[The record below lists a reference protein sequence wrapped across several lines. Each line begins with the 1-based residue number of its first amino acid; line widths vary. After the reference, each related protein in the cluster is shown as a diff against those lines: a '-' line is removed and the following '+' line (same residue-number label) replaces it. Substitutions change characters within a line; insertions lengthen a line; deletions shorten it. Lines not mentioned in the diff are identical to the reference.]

1 MGAAS
6 TLSTIATI
14 PDVFCDLPTLVTPR
28 LCLRKLTIA
37 DVDDVFAYASDPIV
51 SRYTL
56 WQTHRSRADSERFI
70 EAELAKYESLQ
81 PGTWGIV
88 HRQQNRVVGTCGFG
102 TWHMPHARIEVGY
115 ALGRAYWGQGLMPE
129 ALRAVISFCFSTLPL
144 NRIEAF
150 CLAENHA
157 SARVLE
163 KVGMRYEGLL
173 HEALCH
179 QGRYCDLKLYAI
191 LQADCQ
197 RSRYLFPSE
206 SP

>member
-1 MGAAS
+1 MGAAATAS
-6 TLSTIATI
+6 TI

-37 DVDDVFAYASDPIV
+37 DVEDVFAYACDPLV

-56 WQTHRSRADSERFI
+56 WPTHRSRLDSERFI
-70 EAELAKYESLQ
+70 EAELAKYEHLQ

-88 HRQQNRVVGTCGFG
+88 HQGHNKVIGTCGFG
-102 TWHMPHARIEVGY
+102 TWHMAHARIEVGY

-129 ALRAVISFCFSTLPL
+129 ALQAVIAFCFSTLPL

-150 CLAENHA
+150 CLVENHA
-157 SARVLE
+157 SARVME
-163 KVGMRYEGLL
+163 KVGMCYEGLL
-173 HEALCH
+173 RQAICH

-191 LQADCQ
+191 LQADWQ
-197 RSRYLFPSE
+197 QAHANR
-206 SP
+206 